1 MKSQITIKK
10 IQELLIKRVQTIYVD
25 DDTSRR
31 MWWASLE
38 VIQKD
43 FLSKNYK
50 QGGIWVASPL
60 PAFNDEKFF
69 NQLHGWLWSPEGF
82 PYFKNDNAG
91 FLPVNNSDKIKKD
104 CDLVSNY
111 KVLNLSQKDGY
122 EPFLMIITPNFQCI
136 LSIVGEKDKKILLIK
151 CDEESLKLSIEL
163 MHAKLNQENY
173 EEGVKFRNA
182 INNLGDLNINN
193 QFEKLFWPILS
204 AKLANITPNHNIQNS
219 VKNDEKNV
227 QITEAKL
234 LRAISHE
241 VRTPLATIRTLIS
254 STLKKYKM
262 DESMRN
268 RLIQI
273 DNECNEQIDRFG
285 LIFNAAE
292 LVSNEVPSLNN
303 LAKINLAEIFNK
315 LAPLWNKQLNRRGIS
330 LKIDIPKQLPQ
341 ILSDS
346 EKLELML
353 RGLIDKNTRGLKEGS
368 TLILELRPAGQKLKL
383 QLKVQKLD
391 NNQKEILKKDNG
403 SDIGP
408 VLNWNPQT
416 GSLQL
421 SQNATQKLL
430 ASLGGHV
437 TQRRDTGLTVFFPI
451 SDSK

>member
-10 IQELLIKRVQTIYVD
+10 IQDLLIKGFETIYVD
-25 DDTSRR
+25 DETSRR

-38 VIQKD
+38 VIQTE
-43 FLSKNYK
+43 FLSQNYQK
-50 QGGIWVASPL
+50 GGIWVASPL
-60 PAFNDEKFF
+60 PALNEKKFF
-69 NQLHGWLWSPEGF
+69 NKLYGWLWSPEGF
-82 PYFKNDNAG
+82 PYFQRENAG
-91 FLPVNNSDKIKKD
+91 FLPVNDSAKIKKD
-104 CDLVSNY
+104 LDFVSNY

-136 LSIVGEKDKKILLIK
+136 LSIAGEKDKKILLMK
-151 CDEESLKLSIEL
+151 CDEESLKITIEL
-163 MHAKLNQENY
+163 MHAKLSQENF
-173 EEGVKFRNA
+173 EEGVKFRKV
-182 INNLGDLNINN
+182 INNLGNLNINN
-193 QFEKLFWPILS
+193 QFEKSFWPKLS
-204 AKLANITPNHNIQNS
+204 AKLATLRSNHNIHNYLN
-219 VKNDEKNV
+219 NDKKNV

-234 LRAISHE
+234 LSAISHE
-241 VRTPLATIRTLIS
+241 VITPLATIKTLIS
-254 STLKKYKM
+254 STLKKYNM

-273 DNECNEQIDRFG
+273 DNECDEQIDRFG

-292 LVSNEVPSLNN
+292 LVSNEIPSLNN
-303 LAKINLAEIFNK
+303 LAQINLSEIFKK
-315 LAPLWNKQLNRRGIS
+315 LKPVWNKQLNRRGIS
-330 LKIDIPKQLPQ
+330 LKIDIPSQLPH

-383 QLKVQKLD
+383 ELKVEKRD
-391 NNQKEILKKDNG
+391 SIKKEISKSEYG
-403 SDIGP
+403 SDLGP

-437 TQRRDTGLTVFFPI
+437 TQRRDTGLTVFFPT
-451 SDSK
+451 SDSN

>member
-10 IQELLIKRVQTIYVD
+10 IQDFLIKGGESIYVD

-43 FLSKNYK
+43 FLSQNYK

-60 PAFNDEKFF
+60 PALNDKKFF
-69 NQLHGWLWSPEGF
+69 KQLQGWLWKPEEL
-82 PYFKNDNAG
+82 PYFPKENAG
-91 FLPVNNSDKIKKD
+91 FLPVNNSEKIKKD
-104 CDLVSNY
+104 FDLVSNY
-111 KVLNLSQKDGY
+111 KVLNLSQEDGY
-122 EPFLMIITPNFQCI
+122 EPFLMIITPNFQCV
-136 LSIVGEKDKKILLIK
+136 LSIVGEKDKKILLMK

-173 EEGVKFRNA
+173 EEGVKFRNV
-182 INNLGDLNINN
+182 INNLGNLNINS

-204 AKLANITPNHNIQNS
+204 TKLANITPNHNIHNS
-219 VKNDEKNV
+219 LKNEEKNV

-285 LIFNAAE
+285 LIFDAAE

-303 LAKINLAEIFNK
+303 LAKINLAEIFKK

-368 TLILELRPAGQKLKL
+368 SLILELRPAGQKLKL

-451 SDSK
+451 SDAK